1 MLSPGNDA
9 RQRPLGRRGRAQYSA
24 RMELKPTASRFPV
37 VVLIALFIVL
47 MLRTA
52 WTADDAFITY
62 RTVENFVQGRGLVWN
77 SGERVQAYTHPLW
90 MLLLAAGRALTGE
103 IELTG
108 LMMSFVLSLTAVLLV
123 ALAVAARPALATF
136 ALLALVFS
144 KAFVDYS
151 TSGLENPLSHLLVA
165 LFAWRCLDEHAP
177 RRPGTLALLTGLT
190 MLNRM
195 DLALLLT
202 PALAETLWAERSWRT
217 ARRAAAAFLPLVAWE
232 AFSLIYYGT
241 FVPNTAYAKL
251 NNGVAPAS
259 LLKNGLFYY
268 VSTVNLDPVLILTL
282 AAALLTPLIAR
293 EPRRLALMAGVTLY
307 MLYVVWIGGDFMA
320 GRMLTPCLLASVC
333 VIASL
338 GQIAT
343 REVVFGCATVV
354 LAGLANPRAPV
365 YSMDSYGYQLTLI
378 DSRGIADERAFYYG
392 GTGLLLRRPYQN
404 RPTQS
409 WVQQGLDVQRAG
421 VKVVVKGNIGF
432 FGFYAGPGVY
442 VVDPFALADPL
453 LARLPLDPADD
464 WGIGHYRRTIP
475 NGYLESLERGENVI
489 EDPGVRQLYD
499 DLRLIT
505 RGDLFSQRRWA
516 AIVHGLLGR
525 HAEPIKGYLARG
537 LWRRS
542 KPMEYGPW
550 KPSGD

>member
-1 MLSPGNDA
+1 
-9 RQRPLGRRGRAQYSA
+9 
-24 RMELKPTASRFPV
+24 MELKPTASRFPV

-90 MLLLAAGRALTGE
+90 MLLLAAGRATTGE

-108 LMMSFVLSLTAVLLV
+108 LMMSFMLSAAAVLLV

-136 ALLALVFS
+136 ALLTLVFS

-151 TSGLENPLSHLLVA
+151 TSGLENPLSHALLAV
-165 LFAWRCLDEHAP
+165 FAWQYLNDRAQ
-177 RRPGTLALLTGLT
+177 RRPAMLALLTCLT

-195 DLALLLT
+195 DLALLLA
-202 PALAETLWAERSWRT
+202 PALGEALWSARSWRS
-217 ARRAAAAFLPLVAWE
+217 ARRAAAAFLPLAAWE

-241 FVPNTAYAKL
+241 LVPNTAYAKL
-251 NNGVAPAS
+251 NNGLASAS

-268 VSTVNLDPVLILTL
+268 VSTVSLDPVLILVL
-282 AAALLTPLIAR
+282 AAGLLTPLIVR
-293 EPRRLALMAGVTLY
+293 ERRRLTLMAGVALY

-320 GRMLTPCLLASVC
+320 GRMLTPCLVVSVC

-343 REVVFGCATVV
+343 REVVLGCAAVV
-354 LAGLANPRAPV
+354 LAGLANPRAPI
-365 YSMDSYGYQLTLI
+365 YSLDTYGYRLTLI
-378 DSRGIADERAFYYG
+378 DARGIADERAFYYG
-392 GTGLLLRRPYQN
+392 GTGLLLRRPYQD

-421 VKVVVKGNIGF
+421 MKVVVKGNIGF
-432 FGFYAGPGVY
+432 FGFYAGPDVY

-475 NGYLESLERGENVI
+475 NGYLESLEGGENVI
-489 EDPGVRQLYD
+489 EDERVRRLYD
-499 DLRLIT
+499 DVRLIT
-505 RGDLFSQRRWA
+505 RGELFSGPRWA
-516 AIVHGLLGR
+516 AIVEGLFGGDR
-525 HAEPIKGYLARG
+525 ERTEGYLARG